1 MVFVR
6 FVLNRVY
13 NFAQDCPKQGD
24 KIEGFVRNRV
34 FILGIFGPKQ
44 DQD

>member
-6 FVLNRVY
+6 FVLNRLY

-24 KIEGFVRNRV
+24 KIGGFVRNRV

-44 DQD
+44 DQG